1 MPWRNLYHP
10 VLGAL
15 ASVCLLAAGC
25 SSSED
30 EPPAPQSAA
39 EAIAEAITSGD
50 FTDVPFADGTDVA
63 EIDTTFAQIVEGMGE
78 ARPTAAVDVVTVD
91 LEDDTRA
98 TARFS
103 VTWPFDEDAEWSY
116 ETSTDLALVENE
128 DDDTEAWQVAWSP
141 TLIEPSLEP
150 GERFTRERL
159 VPERGEILGLDDQP
173 IVANRPV
180 RRIGIDKTRVDPTA
194 AGDSAFRLATA
205 LDLDDPA
212 GYRNRV
218 VSAGA
223 QAFVEAIVVRDDGS
237 FPLDEVAIDA
247 IEGSS
252 RIPDTLL
259 LAPTRDFARHVLGSS
274 GEATAERI
282 EQSDGRLEVGDITGL
297 SGLQSAADD
306 QLAGTL
312 GVIVSAVTDEEGAE
326 PREVF
331 RLEAVEGETLHTSF
345 DVATQLAA
353 EAALADTGPPSALV
367 AIRPST
373 GQVLA
378 VASGPGSAGF
388 STATLG
394 QYAPGSTFK
403 VVTSL
408 ALLRAGLDPESPVE
422 CPDTIVVDGRSFK
435 NYGDYPS
442 SGLGT
447 IPLRTALANSCNT
460 AMIGQREVAAQES
473 LVSAAA
479 ALGLGVVSELGVPY
493 IAGEVPADATAVQHA
508 ASMIGQDRVLVSPLT
523 MAAVAASVAAAET
536 VLPTLI
542 DPGGV
547 VDTSAVDE
555 PLTAAEGLQLRSM
568 MEGVVTTGSAS
579 FLGDLPGP
587 PAAAKTGTAEYGFDV
602 PPRTHAWMIAIHGDL
617 AVSVFVEDGEGG
629 SRTAGPILEQFLRS
643 V

>member
-1 MPWRNLYHP
+1 MPWRNSSRP

-15 ASVCLLAAGC
+15 AAVCLLAASC
-25 SSSED
+25 SGSED
-30 EPPAPQSAA
+30 EPPTPHSAA
-39 EAIAEAITSGD
+39 EAIAQAISTGAFD
-50 FTDVPFADGTDVA
+50 DVPFAEGTDAA
-63 EIDTTFAQIVEGMGE
+63 EVGTTFEQILEGMGDT
-78 ARPTAAVDVVTVD
+78 RPAAQVDDVTVD
-91 LEDDTRA
+91 LGDDTRA
-98 TARFS
+98 TARFA
-103 VTWPFDEDAEWSY
+103 VTWTFDEGAEWTY
-116 ETSTDLALVENE
+116 ETSTELSLVEIEDEDREVWQVEWSPALV
-128 DDDTEAWQVAWSP
+128 
-141 TLIEPSLEP
+141 EPSLEP
-150 GERFTRERL
+150 GERFVRERL

-173 IVANRPV
+173 IVTDRPV
-180 RRIGIDKTRVDPTA
+180 QRIGIDKTRLAPEA
-194 AGDSAFRLATA
+194 AGDAAFALATV

-212 GYRNRV
+212 DYRNRV

-223 QAFVEAIVVRDDGS
+223 QAFVEAIVIRNDGS
-237 FPLDEVAIDA
+237 FPIDEARIDA

-259 LAPTRDFARHVLGSS
+259 LAPTRDFARQVLGSS

-282 EQSDGRLEVGDITGL
+282 EQSEGRLEVGDITGL
-297 SGLQSAADD
+297 SGLQLAADD

-312 GVIVSAVTDEEGAE
+312 GAIVNVVTDEAGAE

-331 RLEAVEGETLHTSF
+331 RVDAVDGETLHTSF

-353 EAALADTGPPSALV
+353 EAALVDTGPPSALV

-403 VVTSL
+403 VVTAL

-460 AMIGQREVAAQES
+460 AMIGQREVASQES
-473 LVSAAA
+473 LASAAA

-493 IAGEVPADATAVQHA
+493 IAGEVPTDADAVQHA
-508 ASMIGQDRVLVSPLT
+508 ASMIGQDRILVSPLA
-523 MAAVAASVAAAET
+523 MATVVASVAIGGT
-536 VLPTLI
+536 VLPTLV
-542 DPGGV
+542 DRTAA
-547 VDTSAVDE
+547 VDTSAVEE
-555 PLTAAEGLQLRSM
+555 PLTPAEGLLLRSM

-579 FLGDLPGP
+579 FLADLPAP
-587 PAAAKTGTAEYGFDV
+587 PAAAKTGTAEYGSAV

-617 AVSVFVEDGEGG
+617 AVSVFVEDGAGG